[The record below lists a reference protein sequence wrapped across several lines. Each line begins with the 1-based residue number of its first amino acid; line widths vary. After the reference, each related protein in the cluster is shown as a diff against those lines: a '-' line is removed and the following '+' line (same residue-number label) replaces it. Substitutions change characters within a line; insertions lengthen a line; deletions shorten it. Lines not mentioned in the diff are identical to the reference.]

1 MYCGV
6 ELYDLIVI
14 GTGPA
19 GLTLAHKYEQ
29 ITGNKMLMIESGRRS
44 RDNSHAQA
52 LSTVVATGDFPSA
65 YYPLHNQRIFGG
77 TSTVWNGWCAVLEK
91 RSFLN
96 NEWPFSYDDL
106 YAYYPEAADVLNVPE
121 MVHTRRKYL
130 FPKKLKGISYSE
142 LPENIKALYH
152 QDFARALPALSLED
166 LFAELSRRGVY
177 KRESFHISEIRVN
190 AVSDSLVEF
199 DNFLYTESELLLYAM
214 VARLHEAG
222 SVFLE

>member
-1 MYCGV
+1 MNQRLFLKVCSGICAA
-6 ELYDLIVI
+6 L
-14 GTGPA
+14 
-19 GLTLAHKYEQ
+19 
-29 ITGNKMLMIESGRRS
+29 ITGS
-44 RDNSHAQA
+44 AWF
-52 LSTVVATGDFPSA
+52 TV
-65 YYPLHNQRIFGG
+65 LQ
-77 TSTVWNGWCAVLEK
+77 
-91 RSFLN
+91 
-96 NEWPFSYDDL
+96 
-106 YAYYPEAADVLNVPE
+106 
-121 MVHTRRKYL
+121 
-130 FPKKLKGISYSE
+130 KLKGISYSE

-222 SVFLE
+222 SVFHE